1 MARIKIM
8 DSLAGLVDSAT
19 ECVRTVPK
27 VTKTFAN
34 KYKVQSK
41 IEVAE
46 DLQESSVTGNTPEEK
61 AKNVNS
67 SCSALGWED

>member
-19 ECVRTVPK
+19 ECVKIVPK
-27 VTKTFAN
+27 VAKTFAN
-34 KYKVQSK
+34 KYNVQSK

-46 DLQESSVTGNTPEEK
+46 DLQESSVIGATPVEK
-61 AKNVNS
+61 ANNVNS
-67 SCSALGWED
+67 SCNALGWKD

>member
-1 MARIKIM
+1 MARIKVM
-8 DSLAGLVDSAT
+8 DSLAGLLDSTA
-19 ECVRTVPK
+19 ECVRTIPK
-27 VTKTFAN
+27 VAKTFAN

-46 DLQESSVTGNTPEEK
+46 DLQESSVAGNSPQEK
-61 AKNVNS
+61 AQNVNN